1 MSAVPRVVVSAP
13 SSGHGKT
20 ALAVGLLAAFA
31 GRGLSAVGF
40 KVGPDHT
47 DAAYLGAAAGSPGRN
62 LDPRLVGAHRVAP
75 LFAHAAQG
83 RDIAVVEGTMGL
95 FDSLAGR
102 VETDSTAGVAAALRA
117 PVIMVVDVG
126 AMGQS
131 VAALVHGFRAYDELT
146 WLGGVILNRVAS
158 DRHEQLLREALD
170 DIGVPVYGALRRRD
184 LPSTLPPRHEGVVPV
199 LHREVEAL
207 RGIRRLGESVAGAVD
222 LDGLLALAHSAPDLP
237 ATPWSPASELALAP
251 DDTAAV
257 MVGRRP
263 VVALAGGQ
271 GLSFTYA
278 ETRELL
284 EAAGATVVPVDPLRD
299 ELLPE
304 GTDALIVGGALPEA
318 YAEELSANRRLC
330 ADVADLARSG
340 RPVIAEGAGLL
351 WLAQSFDGRPMCGV
365 LDATGSTGDQMIVGY
380 RDATARATT
389 AVAEVGARVVGY
401 KQHRGVVNPRSGQT
415 PAWTWNSGTPEG
427 FVWRRVHAS
436 QLSLHWA
443 GFPEIARRLVLSARP
458 GDGPTPEGSWAQ
470 ATGPVPVVGG
480 ALDYGTPTAESA
492 PRLRAV
498 PAGGSVVETTE
509 ASTSPGP
516 PRLRVVPP
524 LPEPDDGRGYDAA
537 EQVTD
542 GFGFAGV
549 PGARAGEPMGDG
561 YAYVMPGEQVP
572 PDAGDPR
579 RPGGAEFG
587 FPVGRPAAG
596 NRFGSPA
603 RRDDEPVPPGS
614 AVPADGFGPRAMP
627 GPASGVPA
635 HGFADGGSPPF
646 PGRGPGPM
654 GSAGQPSAV
663 PALDGDGFDQRP
675 RLRAVSSIP
684 AYDDEFGPGPG
695 GGFGPASSEWSS
707 GGIPPPVSPGQP
719 PAGPARS
726 GGFPDQP
733 GLFPPP
739 GGGHAP
745 ASPDETAPFPSPGVG
760 YRPGSPDHAGAFP
773 RPGGGHGPAPADLPG
788 PFPPVGRGHGP
799 AFADGA
805 APFPSPG
812 DGYGPRSRDD
822 AGTLLPPG
830 GGHGPV
836 SHDRPGPF
844 PPPGSG
850 HGSTSADQE
859 GLFAP
864 PSGHGPAS
872 ADRPG
877 PLPQPGSVHGS
888 ASADQARLFAPPS
901 GHGPASA
908 DQPGPFPP
916 PSRGHGP
923 ASADQA
929 GPFRP
934 TGGYQGQP
942 SALSR
947 GGHGSMQDGSGPA
960 GVPHQPSGPGGRHPA
975 DGRPAN
981 QWGVAPVT
989 GGQPVPGGGDQTLS
1003 GRAAADGALDGG
1015 TAEVPTVRVRAP
1027 QPPRQTGGGGR
1038 MRDEDGGIA

>member
-47 DAAYLGAAAGSPGRN
+47 DAAYLGAAAGTPGRN

-83 RDIAVVEGTMGL
+83 ADIAVVEGTMGL

-207 RGIRRLGESVAGAVD
+207 RGIRRLGESIAGAVD
-222 LDGLLALAHSAPDLP
+222 LDGLLALAHSAPNLP

-257 MVGRRP
+257 LVGRRP
-263 VVALAGGQ
+263 IVALAGGS

-304 GTDALIVGGALPEA
+304 GTDALVIGGALPEA

-340 RPVIAEGAGLL
+340 RPVVAEGAGLL

-380 RDATARATT
+380 RDATARSTT

-401 KQHRGVVNPRSGQT
+401 KQHRGVVNPRAGQT
-415 PAWTWNSGTPEG
+415 PAWTWNNGTPEG

-443 GFPEIARRLVLSARP
+443 GFPEIARRLVLAARP
-458 GDGPTPEGSWAQ
+458 GDGPTPAGSWAQ
-470 ATGPVPVVGG
+470 PTGPVPVVGG
-480 ALDYGTPTAESA
+480 PRDEVGALDYGTSPAEGA

-498 PAGGSVVETTE
+498 PASVSAAETNE
-509 ASTSPGP
+509 APSASNP

-524 LPEPDDGRGYDAA
+524 LTEAGDDPTDGRGFDAV

-549 PGARAGEPMGDG
+549 PGARAGASMGDG
-561 YAYVMPGEQVP
+561 YVMPPGEPVP
-572 PDAGDPR
+572 PADAVEPR

-587 FPVGRPAAG
+587 FPVGRGGRPEVG
-596 NRFGSPA
+596 SGFGSPVRA
-603 RRDDEPVPPGS
+603 GGGPTPVPGDGGGS
-614 AVPADGFGPRAMP
+614 SAPASAGGFGP
-627 GPASGVPA
+627 GPASGLPA
-635 HGFADGGSPPF
+635 YGSASPGSPPPF
-646 PGRGPGPM
+646 AARGG
-654 GSAGQPSAV
+654 GSAGQPSGM
-663 PALDGDGFDQRP
+663 PALDGGFDQRGAP
-675 RLRAVSSIP
+675 GAVSSVP
-684 AYDDEFGPGPG
+684 AYGGEFGEGDPAGSEWAG
-695 GGFGPASSEWSS
+695 GGFAPNGPAASEW
-707 GGIPPPVSPGQP
+707 
-719 PAGPARS
+719 
-726 GGFPDQP
+726 
-733 GLFPPP
+733 P
-739 GGGHAP
+739 GG
-745 ASPDETAPFPSPGVG
+745 
-760 YRPGSPDHAGAFP
+760 
-773 RPGGGHGPAPADLPG
+773 
-788 PFPPVGRGHGP
+788 
-799 AFADGA
+799 
-805 APFPSPG
+805 
-812 DGYGPRSRDD
+812 
-822 AGTLLPPG
+822 
-830 GGHGPV
+830 
-836 SHDRPGPF
+836 
-844 PPPGSG
+844 
-850 HGSTSADQE
+850 
-859 GLFAP
+859 
-864 PSGHGPAS
+864 
-872 ADRPG
+872 
-877 PLPQPGSVHGS
+877 
-888 ASADQARLFAPPS
+888 
-901 GHGPASA
+901 
-908 DQPGPFPP
+908 
-916 PSRGHGP
+916 
-923 ASADQA
+923 
-929 GPFRP
+929 
-934 TGGYQGQP
+934 
-942 SALSR
+942 
-947 GGHGSMQDGSGPA
+947 
-960 GVPHQPSGPGGRHPA
+960 
-975 DGRPAN
+975 
-981 QWGVAPVT
+981 
-989 GGQPVPGGGDQTLS
+989 
-1003 GRAAADGALDGG
+1003 
-1015 TAEVPTVRVRAP
+1015 
-1027 QPPRQTGGGGR
+1027 
-1038 MRDEDGGIA
+1038 